1 MILSHCEWKEERRE
15 GRRGGREGGEE
26 GGKKE
31 RREGRRRGGK
41 EVGEEGGKER
51 MEGETF
57 QSGLILEALN
67 GGVPVI
73 WWSHD
78 LRLLTMIC

>member
-1 MILSHCEWKEERRE
+1 MPNREDRRRLILSHCEWKEERRE

-26 GGKKE
+26 GGK
-31 RREGRRRGGK
+31 
-41 EVGEEGGKER
+41 ER

-67 GGVPVI
+67 RGVPLI
-73 WWSHD
+73 LWSHD